1 VFTSNLGAYRNE
13 KFITCSAEVSVV
25 SMCFALVVWES
36 AEENL
41 KKRDTLSMIY
51 GVKNEIVFDIF
62 KEYYLLRCS
71 FFLLC

>member
-25 SMCFALVVWES
+25 SMMLC

-41 KKRDTLSMIY
+41 KKKDTLSMIN
-51 GVKNEIVFDIF
+51 GVKNEVASNFF

-71 FFLLC
+71 FFLLY